1 MSPHFLS
8 VPFKTLAQTSP
19 RRFSNAFIK
28 MPIINGVQSIPKHP
42 LENYTLLKHL
52 GSGGQGT
59 VTLAQHRQSGAH
71 VAIKTISK
79 TPRCSRAFLED
90 EDAEYDSSTDITSFS
105 KPINGT
111 IDEPRFILGRVIN
124 EYFTH
129 CRVKSEGQ
137 LAKMIG
143 IAHDSLNYYLILVRI
158 IVFPLHN
165 RLT

>member
-1 MSPHFLS
+1 
-8 VPFKTLAQTSP
+8 
-19 RRFSNAFIK
+19 
-28 MPIINGVQSIPKHP
+28 MPIINDVQSIPKHP
-42 LENYTLLKHL
+42 LEDYTLLKHL

-90 EDAEYDSSTDITSFS
+90 EDAEYDSSTGITSFS